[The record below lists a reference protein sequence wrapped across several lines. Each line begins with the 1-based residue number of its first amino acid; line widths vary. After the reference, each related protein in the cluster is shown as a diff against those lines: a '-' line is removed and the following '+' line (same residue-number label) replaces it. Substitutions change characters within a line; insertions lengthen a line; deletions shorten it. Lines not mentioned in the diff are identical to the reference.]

1 MEINLK
7 IKIKMKKTIKTLLV
21 LLLSVITFSSC
32 SKDDDSVTG
41 SINPELVGTWESTTH
56 ETVITFKS
64 DGTGFDELNDTFNW
78 GATSSIITIQWVYPD
93 SPDVIDEIEKSPYE
107 FLDENRISVKFEVE
121 ENVYETHIYIRL

>member
-1 MEINLK
+1 MT
-7 IKIKMKKTIKTLLV
+7 KTIKTLLV

-41 SINPELVGTWESTTH
+41 SINPELVGTWESTID

-64 DGTGFDELNDTFNW
+64 DGTGFDELSDTFNW
-78 GATSSIITIQWVYPD
+78 GATSSIITIQSIEFP
-93 SPDVIDEIEKSPYE
+93 DEINKIPYE

-121 ENVYETHIYIRL
+121 ENVYETHTYIRL